1 MKAAKPEAVVKL
13 VSKDTNEMF
22 KKGQCM
28 GEGYF
33 ETLKQVEYFCN
44 REENDSIKAKIFRI
58 IIDAR
63 INSRSNKKWF

>member
-1 MKAAKPEAVVKL
+1 MKNTGINYVVKL

-22 KKGQCM
+22 KKGQYM

-44 REENDSIKAKIFRI
+44 REESDSIKAKIFSL
-58 IIDAR
+58 AEW
-63 INSRSNKKWF
+63 KEV